1 MLLPPVEAGDIV
13 TVDYT
18 APTGEGV
25 GRVQDAAGNAASSFS
40 EQVVT
45 NNTPGTTAPALET
58 ATVNGASLA
67 LTYNEDLDTGST
79 PAQSAYSVTMGS
91 NPAATPSDLAISG
104 RTVALTLATA
114 AAQGDTVTVSY
125 TAPGSNPVQDAASNV
140 AASFTDQTVTDQTVT
155 NQIGDSSAGN
165 TSRDEESNESD
176 TPEAP
181 THLQVI
187 PHSTGQLSATW
198 SAPAAGAA
206 PTGYTVQ
213 WKSASDDWDTIE
225 AVSEADVTTT
235 SYVITGLT
243 DSTVYSVRVLA
254 TNDSGDSEPSA
265 EVTAT
270 PQETT
275 PPSVASAAV
284 DGAELTITFNET
296 LQENAAPG
304 VSAFDVTAAGSDRA
318 VEMVTLSGAGVSLTL
333 ATPVIADNVVTVDYT
348 APSDESAT
356 PPHPSP
362 IRA

>member
-25 GRVQDAAGNAASSFS
+25 GRVQDAAGNAATSFS
-40 EQVVT
+40 GQVVT
-45 NNTPGTTAPALET
+45 NNTLDTTATALET

-67 LTYNEDLDTGST
+67 LTYNEDLHTDST

-140 AASFTDQTVTDQTVT
+140 AASFTDQTVTNQT
-155 NQIGDSSAGN
+155 GDSSAGN

-213 WKSASDDWDTIE
+213 WKSASDDWDTTE
-225 AVSEADVTTT
+225 DMSQADATKT

-243 DSTVYSVRVLA
+243 DGTVYTVRVLA

-333 ATPVIADNVVTVDYT
+333 ATPVIAYNVVTVD
-348 APSDESAT
+348 
-356 PPHPSP
+356 
-362 IRA
+362 RRQ